1 MNALECSTAT
11 APVAVT
17 TLRIAVANAAAGTA
31 WMDTVMTMSEEPY
44 VDQFGR
50 AYTELTEQKLSDNM
64 EAINAIIYSIVESYF
79 LDEPLTA
86 IEFLDQLEDYIMADP
101 DLPFYL
107 PTDTNAPVC
116 KRLMRAARSL
126 KASFNG

>member
-1 MNALECSTAT
+1 
-11 APVAVT
+11 
-17 TLRIAVANAAAGTA
+17 
-31 WMDTVMTMSEEPY
+31 MSEEPY

-50 AYTELTEQKLSDNM
+50 SYTELTEQDLFDNM

-107 PTDTNAPVC
+107 PTDTNTPVS
-116 KRLMRAARSL
+116 KKLMKAARSL